1 MANEG
6 RRGPVLSLVSRDRD
20 IAYYLREVEQRGGGP
35 VLVLGAGTGRI
46 AWELALSG
54 IDTLAV
60 DPSAAM
66 LETAEARRAQEPEEG
81 SRRLQLVHADVR
93 ALRLERRFPVV
104 LAPQNAL
111 ALMATLDDLDAMLA
125 TVRHHLAEKGTLIFD
140 VLNPVRE
147 LPSPDFEDWHPL
159 EGVEPPRPVFAP
171 HLRER
176 NRRDGIEGI
185 RRLRLRHFS
194 VAEIDRAL
202 SDAAFVPTERYGSFT
217 RTPFEA
223 ADPIQVVIAE
233 KGDSL
238 LFRTEK

>member
-1 MANEG
+1 MGKEG

-20 IAYYLREVEQRGGGP
+20 IAFYLREVQQRGGGP

-46 AWELALSG
+46 AWELVLSG
-54 IDTLAV
+54 VDTVAV

-66 LETAEARRAQEPEEG
+66 LETAEARRAHESEQG
-81 SRRLQLVHADVR
+81 SRRLELIHADVR
-93 ALRLERRFPVV
+93 SLRLERRFPVV

-125 TVRHHLAEKGTLIFD
+125 TVRHHLAENGTLLLD

-147 LPSPDFEDWHPL
+147 ASGPDAEDWHPL

-176 NRRDGIEGI
+176 DRRVGTDGI
-185 RRLRLRHFS
+185 RRLRLRQFT

-202 SDAAFVPTERYGSFT
+202 ADADFVPTERYGSFAP
-217 RTPFEA
+217 TPFEPT
-223 ADPIQVVIAE
+223 DPIQIVVA
-233 KGDSL
+233 S
-238 LFRTEK
+238 RT